1 MPPPRIERLFTAI
14 DVGTAKVAVLI
25 AGQSADGTLHAL
37 GTGLRES
44 MGVKRG
50 YVIDIQA
57 VDRCVRDAL
66 EQAER
71 IAETEVQQA
80 WISFSGDSLTSRTV
94 THADP
99 FSREQIEPDDV
110 DELHVR
116 ARAGVLRDDRA
127 ILHAQPTYYMLD
139 GHQCTANP
147 IGLFAG
153 RLGVSI
159 HVVEAD
165 RGPVSNLV
173 TAVRAAHVDIRE
185 VVASMMA
192 AGLSTLSE
200 EQRDIG
206 TALVD
211 IGASLTN
218 VGLFAGGKLVGLATI
233 TAGGIDIT
241 DDIASEFGIKRS
253 IAERQKCF
261 YGSAISSPR
270 DHQDQLDIGGDGGSD
285 DNGGHSPKITR
296 AQLNAVIR
304 KRLDHFIPQ
313 IGKLLGEMGDGG
325 PTQRQMVLTG
335 GTCELKGMADYIQS
349 VLGGSA
355 KLARPHGIAGLPPA
369 HQSLAFSTAVGLVLY
384 AADPPLDIRP
394 KGDEEAHNSGPQR
407 WWRRMVDMWNRQ
419 K

>member
-1 MPPPRIERLFTAI
+1 MPSPRIERLYTAI

-25 AGQSADGTLHAL
+25 AGQTADGTLHAL

-44 MGVKRG
+44 AGIKRG
-50 YVIDIQA
+50 YVVDIQA
-57 VDRCVRDAL
+57 VDRCVRETL

-71 IAETEVQQA
+71 VAGIEVQQA
-80 WISFSGDSLTSRTV
+80 WISFGGDSLRSRTV
-94 THADP
+94 TYVDP
-99 FSREQIEPDDV
+99 FNREQIEPEDV
-110 DELHVR
+110 DELHAR
-116 ARAGVLRDDRA
+116 ARASVHPDDRA
-127 ILHAQPTYYMLD
+127 ILHAQPTYYILD
-139 GHQCTANP
+139 GHNSTKNP
-147 IGLFAG
+147 VGLFTG
-153 RLGVSI
+153 KLGVSI

-165 RGPVSNLV
+165 RGPLGNLV

-192 AGLSTLSE
+192 TGLSTLTE

-211 IGASLTN
+211 IGSALTKI
-218 VGLFAGGKLVGLATI
+218 GLFAGGMLVGIVTM
-233 TAGGIDIT
+233 TAGGNDIT

-253 IAERQKCF
+253 VAERQKCF

-270 DHQDQLDIGGDGGSD
+270 DHQDQLDISAEGDDGQ
-285 DNGGHSPKITR
+285 SPKITR

-304 KRLDHFIPQ
+304 KRLDHFVPQ
-313 IGKLLGEMGDGG
+313 IGAILKGMGDGG
-325 PTQRQMVLTG
+325 PTQRQVVLTG
-335 GTCELKGMADYIQS
+335 GACELKGMADYVQS

-355 KLARPHGIAGLPPA
+355 RLARPTGIVGLPPA
-369 HQSLAFSTAVGLVLY
+369 HQSLAFSTAVGLILY

-394 KGDEEAHNSGPQR
+394 TSEDSGQDEQSLP
-407 WWRRMVDMWNRQ
+407 WWRRMAKIWNRT

>member
-25 AGQSADGTLHAL
+25 AGQSADGALHAL

-50 YVIDIQA
+50 YVVDIQT

-71 IAETEVQQA
+71 VAGTEVQQA
-80 WISFSGDSLTSRTV
+80 WISFGGDSLTSRTI
-94 THADP
+94 THSDP

-110 DELHVR
+110 DELHAR
-116 ARAGVLRDDRA
+116 ARAAVLRDERA
-127 ILHAQPTYYMLD
+127 ILHAQPTYYLLD
-139 GHQCTANP
+139 GHQCTINP
-147 IGLFAG
+147 VGLFAD

-192 AGLSTLSE
+192 TGLSTLSE

-218 VGLFAGGKLVGLATI
+218 IGLFAGGKLVGIATMA
-233 TAGGIDIT
+233 AGGNDIT

-270 DHQDQLDIGGDGGSD
+270 DHQDQLNIGTDEGANGDGGQI
-285 DNGGHSPKITR
+285 PKITR

-313 IGKLLGEMGDGG
+313 IGDLLGKMGDGG
-325 PTQRQMVLTG
+325 PTQRQVVLTG
-335 GTCELKGMADYIQS
+335 GSCELKGVADYVQS

-394 KGDEEAHNSGPQR
+394 KGDEEAQNSGPQR
-407 WWRRMVDMWNRQ
+407 WWQRMADMWNRQ

>member
-14 DVGTAKVAVLI
+14 DVGTAKIAVLI
-25 AGQSADGTLHAL
+25 AGQTADGTIHAL

-50 YVIDIQA
+50 YVVDIQS
-57 VDRCVRDAL
+57 VDRCVREAL

-71 IAETEVQQA
+71 VAGIEVQQV
-80 WISFSGDSLTSRTV
+80 WISFGGDSLSSRTV
-94 THADP
+94 IHTDK
-99 FSREQIEPDDV
+99 FNNEQIEPEDV
-110 DELHVR
+110 NELHMR
-116 ARAGVLRDDRA
+116 ARAAVLRDDRA

-139 GHQCTANP
+139 GHHGIKDPA
-147 IGLFAG
+147 GLFADQ
-153 RLGVSI
+153 LGVSV

-192 AGLSTLSE
+192 TGLSSLTE
-200 EQRDIG
+200 EQRDVG
-206 TALVD
+206 VALVD

-218 VGLFAGGKLVGLATI
+218 IGLFAGGMLVGISTMA
-233 TAGGIDIT
+233 AGGNDIT
-241 DDIASEFGIKRS
+241 DDIVSEFGIKRS
-253 IAERQKCF
+253 VAERQKCF

-270 DHQDQLDIGGDGGSD
+270 DHQDQLDIGGEGD
-285 DNGGHSPKITR
+285 DGHSPKITR

-304 KRLDHFIPQ
+304 KRLDHFVPQ
-313 IGKLLGEMGDGG
+313 IGNLLKGMGDGG
-325 PTQRQMVLTG
+325 PTQRQVVLTG
-335 GTCELKGMADYIQS
+335 GTCELKGMADYVQS

-355 KLARPHGIAGLPPA
+355 RLARPSGITGLPPS
-369 HQSLAFSTAVGLVLY
+369 HQSLAFSTAVGLILY

-394 KGDEEAHNSGPQR
+394 TSEDTARDEQSQP
-407 WWRRMVDMWNRQ
+407 WWRRMAKIWSRA

>member
-25 AGQSADGTLHAL
+25 AGQTADGTIHAL

-50 YVIDIQA
+50 YVVDIQS
-57 VDRCVRDAL
+57 VDRCVREAL

-71 IAETEVQQA
+71 VAATEVQQA
-80 WISFSGDSLTSRTV
+80 WISFGGDSLSSRTV
-94 THADP
+94 TYVDP
-99 FSREQIEPDDV
+99 FNREQIESDDV
-110 DELHVR
+110 DELHAR
-116 ARAGVLRDDRA
+116 ARATVHRDDRA
-127 ILHAQPTYYMLD
+127 ILHAQPTYYILD
-139 GHQCTANP
+139 GNNGTKNP
-147 IGLFAG
+147 VGLFAG
-153 RLGVSI
+153 KLGVSI

-192 AGLSTLSE
+192 TGLSSLTE
-200 EQRDIG
+200 EQRDVG
-206 TALVD
+206 VALVD

-218 VGLFAGGKLVGLATI
+218 IGLFAGGMLVGISTMA
-233 TAGGIDIT
+233 AGGNDIT
-241 DDIASEFGIKRS
+241 DDIVSEFGIKRS
-253 IAERQKCF
+253 VAERQKCF

-270 DHQDQLDIGGDGGSD
+270 DHQDQLDIGGEGD
-285 DNGGHSPKITR
+285 DGHSPKITR

-304 KRLDHFIPQ
+304 KRLDHFVPQ
-313 IGKLLGEMGDGG
+313 IGNLLKGMGDGG
-325 PTQRQMVLTG
+325 PTQRQVVLTG
-335 GTCELKGMADYIQS
+335 GTCELKGMADYVQS

-355 KLARPHGIAGLPPA
+355 RLARPSGITGLPPS
-369 HQSLAFSTAVGLVLY
+369 HQSLAFSTAVGLILY

-394 KGDEEAHNSGPQR
+394 TSEDTAQDELSLP
-407 WWRRMVDMWNRQ
+407 WWRRMAKIWNRV

>member
-14 DVGTAKVAVLI
+14 DVGTTKVAVLI
-25 AGQSADGTLHAL
+25 AGQTADGTIHAL
-37 GTGLRES
+37 GTGVRES

-50 YVIDIQA
+50 YVVDIPA
-57 VDRCVRDAL
+57 VDRSIREAL

-71 IAETEVQQA
+71 VAGIEVQQA
-80 WISFSGDSLTSRTV
+80 WVSFGGQSLTSRTV
-94 THADP
+94 DYSDP
-99 FSREQIEPDDV
+99 FSRGQIEAEDI
-110 DELHVR
+110 DELLDR
-116 ARAGVLRDDRA
+116 ARVGALRDDCVT
-127 ILHAQPTYYMLD
+127 LHAQPTLYTLD
-139 GHQCTANP
+139 GNVSVKDP
-147 IGLFAG
+147 VGLFSD

-192 AGLSTLSE
+192 TGMSSLTE

-218 VGLFAGGKLVGLATI
+218 IGLFAGGVLVGIAII
-233 TAGGIDIT
+233 TAGGADIT

-253 IAERQKCF
+253 VAERQKCF

-270 DHQDQLDIGGDGGSD
+270 DHQDQLDIDSGSD
-285 DNGGHSPKITR
+285 EGERPKKTR

-313 IGKLLGEMGDGG
+313 IGVLLAEMGDGG
-325 PTQRQMVLTG
+325 PAQRQIMLTG
-335 GTCELKGMADYIQS
+335 GTCELKGMADYVQS
-349 VLGGSA
+349 VLGGSVQV
-355 KLARPHGIAGLPPA
+355 ARPHGVVGLPPA
-369 HQSLAFSTAVGLVLY
+369 HCGPAFSTAVGLALY
-384 AADPPLDIRP
+384 AAAPPMDIRP
-394 KGDEEAHNSGPQR
+394 QGDGVGFSEGPQY
-407 WWRRMVDMWNRQ
+407 WWKRLASMWQRQ